1 MIDFDSSTFN
11 FTVYVPYIPNPII
24 NLIINLF
31 RKKILYLIKVGIFA
45 FSESELNDKIND
57 IIL

>member
-11 FTVYVPYIPNPII
+11 FTVYVPYLSNPII